1 MPDTILEIDLRI
13 YPLLAVQKTCATLS
27 PRCDTYITQGSDNQL
42 TVTLRP
48 RADSTPDDLA
58 ATFNATLLDLTLQT
72 EIAERTK
79 DIRLALV
86 RAAFAEALGPF
97 K

>member
-1 MPDTILEIDLRI
+1 MPDTVLEIDLRI
-13 YPLLAVQKTCATLS
+13 YPLLAVQKTCAALS
-27 PRCDTYITQGSDNQL
+27 PRCDTQITRGSDNEI

-48 RADSTPDDLA
+48 RADHTPDDLIA
-58 ATFNATLLDLTLQT
+58 SFNATLLDLTLQT

-86 RAAFAEALGPF
+86 RAAFAEALGAS